1 MANLGKLPVHK
12 FGTPRTIW
20 LTHTSQGLNMA
31 SVLLQ
36 IVCKPLPHIDESKVV
51 ASLKDAAEHWRK
63 AGAEVKIYSVSV
75 GELGKLLFTAR
86 WNSYTAYGETMD
98 KLTRTE
104 SVQNLMGK
112 ILKSGNV
119 EWVRGKLA
127 RELPV

>member
-1 MANLGKLPVHK
+1 MWG
-12 FGTPRTIW
+12 
-20 LTHTSQGLNMA
+20 THTCQGLNMA

-36 IVCKPLPHIDESKVV
+36 IVCKPLPHIDENKVV
-51 ASLKDAAEHWRK
+51 ASLKEAAEHWRR

-119 EWVRGKLA
+119 EWVRGNLA

>member
-1 MANLGKLPVHK
+1 
-12 FGTPRTIW
+12 
-20 LTHTSQGLNMA
+20 MA

-36 IVCKPLPHIDESKVV
+36 IVCKPLSSIEESKVIE
-51 ASLKDAAEHWRK
+51 SLRDAAEHWRR

-75 GELGKLLFTAR
+75 GEIGKLLFTAR
-86 WNSYTAYGETMD
+86 WKSYTDYGETMD
-98 KLTRTE
+98 KLTRTD

-127 RELPV
+127 RELPI

>member
-1 MANLGKLPVHK
+1 
-12 FGTPRTIW
+12 
-20 LTHTSQGLNMA
+20 MA

-36 IVCKPLPHIDESKVV
+36 IVCKPLPHIDENKVIQ
-51 ASLKDAAEHWRK
+51 SLKEAAELWRR
-63 AGAEVKIYSVSV
+63 AGAEVKVYSVSV
-75 GELGKLLFTAR
+75 GEIGKLLFTAR
-86 WNSYTAYGETMD
+86 WKSYKDYGETMD
-98 KLTRTE
+98 QLTRGD

>member
-1 MANLGKLPVHK
+1 
-12 FGTPRTIW
+12 
-20 LTHTSQGLNMA
+20 MA

-36 IVCKPLPHIDESKVV
+36 IVCKPLPNVEENKVI
-51 ASLKDAAEHWRK
+51 ASLKESAEHWRT

-75 GELGKLLFTAR
+75 GEIGKLLFTAR
-86 WNSYTAYGETMD
+86 WKSYTEYGETMD
-98 KLTRTE
+98 RLTRGE

-119 EWVRGKLA
+119 EWVRGTLA